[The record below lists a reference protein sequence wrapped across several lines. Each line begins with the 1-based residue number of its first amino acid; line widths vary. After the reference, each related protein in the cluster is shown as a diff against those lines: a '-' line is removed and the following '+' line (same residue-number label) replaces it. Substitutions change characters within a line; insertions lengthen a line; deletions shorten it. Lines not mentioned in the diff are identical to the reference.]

1 MRPGAFSQ
9 AGFLAAGERLEQVLA
24 RDRELLT
31 GLGLEAAALAAPLDR
46 LLSVAEGSRLRW
58 ARVGAVLVRIS
69 VHRGFQLCPWTSNP
83 PNQCTA
89 GGGVSHASVDWR
101 ARNLRRG
108 VSLSGPGLA
117 VHLIRDH
124 GFFGGPNTPFR
135 VDPGGLAQL
144 FAA

>member
-1 MRPGAFSQ
+1 MTGPTLAEVEARMRPGAFSQ

-89 GGGVSHASVDWR
+89 GGR
-101 ARNLRRG
+101 
-108 VSLSGPGLA
+108 
-117 VHLIRDH
+117 
-124 GFFGGPNTPFR
+124 
-135 VDPGGLAQL
+135 
-144 FAA
+144 